1 MSGPL
6 PVGRVTQ
13 PRVIPPP
20 VLGPNGYGPHRVP
33 ELNLGTTQN
42 EGRHPYP
49 SRDLRAPQ
57 VTRETAN
64 SNWPEAPPIAHG
76 PYVGVPRGAG
86 IIAFREDRVCLVQSR
101 NGKLSF
107 PKGGKKR
114 SDRNVLDCA
123 YRELLEETSIQRDR
137 VMLHEGLH
145 LDEEKFGC
153 RYLLAEVVAK
163 DGDLDFNAASW
174 TPRHEDPTDKDPVVQ
189 AHWAPVGEVLAGAW
203 GGLHPGRAR
212 GLRSGPD
219 PAQLPRRPR
228 SALLLALRSALRLA
242 LRALLLALRSALLLA
257 LRSALRLALRALL
270 LAALLLALRSALL
283 LALRSALRSALGEQ
297 PMQLQYSRAFGAK
310 DLKIFGLSSVP
321 DVKIIRMDSGAVKNV
336 RFLVLASDGLWD
348 VMSAQEAARQLQEAI
363 AHRQHPAE
371 CLVQA
376 ALNTQ
381 GRLGGRADNITAVTV
396 QFD

>member
-1 MSGPL
+1 MYRMADAALLTQCARYTQHYATCTSVTVL
-6 PVGRVTQ
+6 IVGDLLVVGHLGDS
-13 PRVIPPP
+13 RVILVKEEEAGSGILVGEQLTLDHKPDLDCERQRIEQCGGM
-20 VLGPNGYGPHRVP
+20 VERL
-33 ELNLGTTQN
+33 QN
-42 EGRHPYP
+42 
-49 SRDLRAPQ
+49 
-57 VTRETAN
+57 
-64 SNWPEAPPIAHG
+64 HG
-76 PYVGVPRGAG
+76 NKPFIRGGDFIMRKASAG
-86 IIAFREDRVCLVQSR
+86 DRVCLVQSR

-137 VMLHEGLH
+137 VMLHE
-145 LDEEKFGC
+145 
-153 RYLLAEVVAK
+153 
-163 DGDLDFNAASW
+163 
-174 TPRHEDPTDKDPVVQ
+174 
-189 AHWAPVGEVLAGAW
+189 
-203 GGLHPGRAR
+203 
-212 GLRSGPD
+212 
-219 PAQLPRRPR
+219 
-228 SALLLALRSALRLA
+228 ALLGQLSEIAL
-242 LRALLLALRSALLLA
+242 
-257 LRSALRLALRALL
+257 
-270 LAALLLALRSALL
+270 
-283 LALRSALRSALGEQ
+283 Q
-297 PMQLQYSRAFGAK
+297 